1 MSGYQFAKETIEG
14 VEILTV
20 TMPGA
25 ARFETIIALLREL
38 DGLGPSRVL
47 VDQSGLRPGLVG
59 PGQIQEIAHQ
69 WRTATK
75 LGTARIAVFASNLVV
90 YALNRMFQGFAGAEG
105 RVAVFNDRAAAT
117 AWLLGSG
124 SDE

>member
-1 MSGYQFAKETIEG
+1 MSGYQIAKETIDG

-25 ARFETIIALLREL
+25 ARFETIMALLREL
-38 DGLGPSRVL
+38 ELLKPSRVL
-47 VDQSGLRPGLVG
+47 IDQSGLRPGAIG
-59 PGQIQEIAHQ
+59 PGQIQEIAHR
-69 WRTATK
+69 WRASGG
-75 LGTARIAVFASNLVV
+75 LGTARIAVYASNLVT

-105 RVAVFNDRAAAT
+105 RVAVFHDRAAAT

-124 SDE
+124 TDE